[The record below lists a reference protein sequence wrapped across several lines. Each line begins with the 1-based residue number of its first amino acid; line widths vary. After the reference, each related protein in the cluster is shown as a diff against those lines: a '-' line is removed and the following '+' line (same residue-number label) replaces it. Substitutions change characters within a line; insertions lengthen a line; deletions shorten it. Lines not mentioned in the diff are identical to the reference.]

1 MAAFGEGEGELLTLT
16 YPKPLPM
23 RLDRWLVAQRPEQS
37 RARIQKFI
45 DAGYVRVN
53 GVTGRAKTP
62 LRHGDT
68 VELWMP
74 PPEPLP
80 YLVAQEM
87 PLDVL
92 YEDAHLIV
100 LNKPAGLTV
109 HPAPGN
115 KDGTLVNG
123 LLHHCPDLPGIG
135 GELRPGIVHRL
146 DKDTT
151 GCIVVA
157 KSQEALVKLQLQIQ
171 QRIASREYLA
181 VVHGQPAADHG
192 TIVGAIGRHPADRK
206 KYAVVHDGSGRHAC
220 THWRV
225 IERLGDHALLR
236 FKLDTG
242 RTHQIRVHCA
252 HIGHPIVGDPVYS
265 RCRRLP
271 LALPGQALHAVQL
284 GLDHPISRERLLL
297 QAPLPPVFE
306 KLLALLRR
314 RQQTGPSSFPQE
326 ARSMAE
332 QTLQAFIAAVG
343 QDPALQQQ
351 LSTTAAADADEVA
364 AIARQAGFELRAGDL
379 VSYADGALVE
389 YEDEDYFMKPR
400 WWELSQG

>member
-1 MAAFGEGEGELLTLT
+1 MAALIKVEPVPNAVLAEPRCEPGELLTLT

-37 RARIQKFI
+37 RSRIQKFI

-62 LRHGDT
+62 LRQGDQ

-80 YLVAQEM
+80 YLVAQDI

-92 YEDAHLIV
+92 FEDEHLIV

-171 QRIASREYLA
+171 KRVASREYLA
-181 VVHGQPAADHG
+181 VVHGQPSGDNG
-192 TIVGAIGRHPADRK
+192 TIVGAVGRHPADRK
-206 KYAVVHDGSGRHAC
+206 RYAVVHDGSGRHAC

-225 IERLGDHALLR
+225 VERLGDHTLMR

-265 RCRRLP
+265 RARRLP
-271 LALPGQALHAVQL
+271 VALPGQALHAVQL
-284 GLDHPISRERLLL
+284 SLDHPISGERLVFE
-297 QAPLPPVFE
+297 APLPE
-306 KLLALLRR
+306 RLATLLQLLRR
-314 RQQTGPSSFPQE
+314 SHGSVGGG
-326 ARSMAE
+326 AAE
-332 QTLQAFIAAVG
+332 
-343 QDPALQQQ
+343 P
-351 LSTTAAADADEVA
+351 
-364 AIARQAGFELRAGDL
+364 
-379 VSYADGALVE
+379 
-389 YEDEDYFMKPR
+389 
-400 WWELSQG
+400 

>member
-1 MAAFGEGEGELLTLT
+1 MVAFGEGEGQLVTLH

-23 RLDRWLVAQRPEQS
+23 RLDRWLVSQRPEQS

-62 LRHGDT
+62 LRPGDC

-80 YLVAQEM
+80 YLVAQDI

-92 YEDAHLIV
+92 FEDEHMIV

-115 KDGTLVNG
+115 KDGTLVNA

-135 GELRPGIVHRL
+135 GEMRPGIVHRL

-157 KSQEALVKLQLQIQ
+157 KSQEALVKLQVQIQ
-171 QRIASREYLA
+171 KRVASREYLA
-181 VVHGQPAADHG
+181 VVHGAPAAERG
-192 TIVGAIGRHPADRK
+192 TVVGAIGRHPADRK
-206 KYAVVHDGSGRHAC
+206 KYAVVAEASGRQAR
-220 THWRV
+220 THWQLL
-225 IERLGDHALLR
+225 ERLGDYSLLR

-252 HIGHPIVGDPVYS
+252 HIGHPLVGDATYG
-265 RCRRLP
+265 RCRKLP
-271 LALPGQALHAVQL
+271 MELPGQALHAVQL
-284 GLDHPISRERLLL
+284 GLDHPLSGERLVFE
-297 QAPLPPVFE
+297 APLPEVFE
-306 KLLALLRR
+306 RLLALLRR
-314 RQQTGPSSFPQE
+314 RG
-326 ARSMAE
+326 
-332 QTLQAFIAAVG
+332 
-343 QDPALQQQ
+343 
-351 LSTTAAADADEVA
+351 
-364 AIARQAGFELRAGDL
+364 
-379 VSYADGALVE
+379 
-389 YEDEDYFMKPR
+389 
-400 WWELSQG
+400 

>member
-1 MAAFGEGEGELLTLT
+1 MSAFGDGEGELLTLH

-62 LRHGDT
+62 LRLNDA

-80 YLVAQEM
+80 YLLAQDI

-92 YEDAHLIV
+92 FEDSHLIV

-115 KDGTLVNG
+115 RDGTLVNG
-123 LLHHCPDLPGIG
+123 LLFHCPDLPGIG
-135 GELRPGIVHRL
+135 GEMRPGIVHRL

-157 KSQEALVKLQLQIQ
+157 KSQEALVKLQVQIQ
-171 QRIASREYLA
+171 KRIASRQYLA
-181 VVHGQPAADHG
+181 VVHGVPPAEQG
-192 TIVGAIGRHPADRK
+192 TVVGAIGRHPADRK
-206 KYAVVHDGSGRHAC
+206 KYAVVADETGRHAC
-220 THWRV
+220 THWRL
-225 IERLGDHALLR
+225 IERLGDYSLMR

-252 HIGHPIVGDPVYS
+252 HIGHPIVGDATYS
-265 RCRRLP
+265 RCRKLP
-271 LALPGQALHAVQL
+271 MALSGQALHAVAL
-284 GLDHPISRERLLL
+284 GLDHPITGERL
-297 QAPLPPVFE
+297 QFEAPLPEVFE
-306 KLLALLRR
+306 ALLAVLRR
-314 RQQTGPSSFPQE
+314 R
-326 ARSMAE
+326 
-332 QTLQAFIAAVG
+332 
-343 QDPALQQQ
+343 
-351 LSTTAAADADEVA
+351 VA
-364 AIARQAGFELRAGDL
+364 
-379 VSYADGALVE
+379 
-389 YEDEDYFMKPR
+389 
-400 WWELSQG
+400 

>member
-1 MAAFGEGEGELLTLT
+1 MGGFGEGEGELLQLT

-45 DAGYVRVN
+45 EAGYVRVN

-62 LRHGDT
+62 LRHGDR
-68 VELWMP
+68 VEVWMP

-80 YLVAQEM
+80 YLVAQAM

-157 KSQEALVKLQLQIQ
+157 KSQEALVNLQVQIQ
-171 QRIASREYLA
+171 KRIASRDYLG

-192 TIVGAIGRHPADRK
+192 TVIGAIGRHPADRK
-206 KYAVVHDGSGRHAC
+206 KYAVVSDASGRHAC
-220 THWRV
+220 THWQV
-225 IERLGDHALLR
+225 QERLGDYALLR

-242 RTHQIRVHCA
+242 RTHQIRVHSA
-252 HIGHPIVGDPVYS
+252 HMGHPIVGDPVYS

-271 LALPGQALHAVQL
+271 LALPGQALHAVRL
-284 GLDHPISRERLLL
+284 GLDHPITRERLVLE
-297 QAPLPPVFE
+297 APLPAVFE
-306 KLLALLRR
+306 QLLERLRSR
-314 RQQTGPSSFPQE
+314 L
-326 ARSMAE
+326 AK
-332 QTLQAFIAAVG
+332 
-343 QDPALQQQ
+343 
-351 LSTTAAADADEVA
+351 
-364 AIARQAGFELRAGDL
+364 AG
-379 VSYADGALVE
+379 S
-389 YEDEDYFMKPR
+389 
-400 WWELSQG
+400 

>member
-1 MAAFGEGEGELLTLT
+1 MSEFGEGEGELLTLT
-16 YPKPLPM
+16 YAKPLPM
-23 RLDRWLVAQRPEQS
+23 RLDRWLVSQRPEQS

-45 DAGYVRVN
+45 EAGYVRVN

-62 LRHGDT
+62 LRPKDV

-80 YLVAQEM
+80 YLVAQAM
-87 PLDVL
+87 SLDVL
-92 YEDAHLIV
+92 FEDAHLIV

-157 KSQEALVKLQLQIQ
+157 KSQEALVKLQVQIQ
-171 QRIASREYLA
+171 KRIASRQYLA
-181 VVHGQPAADHG
+181 VVHGQPAGDSG
-192 TIVGAIGRHPADRK
+192 TIVGAIGRHPVDRK
-206 KYAVVHDGSGRHAC
+206 KYAVVHDDSGRHAC
-220 THWRV
+220 THWRLV
-225 IERLGDHALLR
+225 ERLGDYSLLR

-252 HIGHPIVGDPVYS
+252 HIGHPIVGDPTYS
-265 RCRRLP
+265 RCRKLP
-271 LALPGQALHAVQL
+271 LELPGQALHAVQL
-284 GLDHPISRERLLL
+284 GLDHPITQQRLVCEAPLPEAFERLL
-297 QAPLPPVFE
+297 AV
-306 KLLALLRR
+306 LRR
-314 RQQTGPSSFPQE
+314 R
-326 ARSMAE
+326 
-332 QTLQAFIAAVG
+332 
-343 QDPALQQQ
+343 
-351 LSTTAAADADEVA
+351 
-364 AIARQAGFELRAGDL
+364 
-379 VSYADGALVE
+379 
-389 YEDEDYFMKPR
+389 
-400 WWELSQG
+400 

>member
-1 MAAFGEGEGELLTLT
+1 MEGFGAGEGELITLH
-16 YPKPLPM
+16 YPRPLPM
-23 RLDRWLVAQRPEQS
+23 RLDRWLVSQRPEQS

-45 DAGYVRVN
+45 DAGCVRVN
-53 GVTGRAKTP
+53 GSTGRAKTP
-62 LRHGDT
+62 LRQGDT

-80 YLVAQEM
+80 YLLPQDL

-92 YEDAHLIV
+92 HEDPHLIV

-115 KDGTLVNG
+115 KDGTLVNA

-157 KSQEALVKLQLQIQ
+157 KSQEALVRLQTQIQ
-171 QRIASREYLA
+171 KRVASREYLA
-181 VVHGQPAADHG
+181 VVHGQPAADNG
-192 TIVGAIGRHPADRK
+192 TIVGAIGRHPVDRK
-206 KYAVVHDGSGRHAC
+206 KYAVVHDDSGRHAR

-236 FKLDTG
+236 FRLDTG

-265 RCRRLP
+265 R
-271 LALPGQALHAVQL
+271 
-284 GLDHPISRERLLL
+284 
-297 QAPLPPVFE
+297 
-306 KLLALLRR
+306 
-314 RQQTGPSSFPQE
+314 
-326 ARSMAE
+326 
-332 QTLQAFIAAVG
+332 
-343 QDPALQQQ
+343 
-351 LSTTAAADADEVA
+351 
-364 AIARQAGFELRAGDL
+364 
-379 VSYADGALVE
+379 
-389 YEDEDYFMKPR
+389 
-400 WWELSQG
+400 

>member
-1 MAAFGEGEGELLTLT
+1 MSSFGEGEGELVTLS
-16 YPKPLPM
+16 YPRPLPM
-23 RLDRWLVAQRPEQS
+23 RLDRWLVSQRPEQS

-53 GVTGRAKTP
+53 GLTGRAKTP
-62 LRHGDT
+62 LRSGDV

-74 PPEPLP
+74 PPEPLE
-80 YLVAQEM
+80 YLVPQAM

-92 YEDAHLIV
+92 FEDEHLIV

-135 GELRPGIVHRL
+135 GEMRPGIVHRL

-157 KSQEALVKLQLQIQ
+157 KSQTALVRLQVQIQ
-171 QRIASREYLA
+171 KRIASREYLA
-181 VVHGQPAADHG
+181 VVHGQPTADHG
-192 TIVGAIGRHPADRK
+192 TIIGAIGRHPVDRK
-206 KYAVVHDGSGRHAC
+206 KYAVVSDESGRHAC
-220 THWRV
+220 THWWV
-225 IERLGDHALLR
+225 LERLGDHALLR

-252 HIGHPIVGDPVYS
+252 HMNHPIVGDPVYS
-265 RCRRLP
+265 RCRNLP

-284 GLDHPISRERLLL
+284 GLDHPINGQRLTLEAPLPEVFERLLL
-297 QAPLPPVFE
+297 
-306 KLLALLRR
+306 LLRR
-314 RQQTGPSSFPQE
+314 RSGCL
-326 ARSMAE
+326 A
-332 QTLQAFIAAVG
+332 
-343 QDPALQQQ
+343 
-351 LSTTAAADADEVA
+351 
-364 AIARQAGFELRAGDL
+364 
-379 VSYADGALVE
+379 
-389 YEDEDYFMKPR
+389 
-400 WWELSQG
+400 QGSA

>member
-1 MAAFGEGEGELLTLT
+1 MTGFAEGVGELLTLQ

-62 LRHGDT
+62 LRLHDE
-68 VELWMP
+68 VQLWMP

-80 YLVAQEM
+80 YLLPQPI

-92 YEDAHLIV
+92 YEDGHLIV

-115 KDGTLVNG
+115 RDGTLVNG

-135 GELRPGIVHRL
+135 GEMRPGIVHRL

-157 KSQEALVKLQLQIQ
+157 KSQEALVRLQVQIQ
-171 QRIASREYLA
+171 KRVASREYLA
-181 VVHGQPAADHG
+181 VVHGAPAASSG

-206 KYAVVHDGSGRHAC
+206 KYAVVAEEKGRFAC
-220 THWRV
+220 THWTL
-225 IERLGDHALLR
+225 IERLGDYSLLR
-236 FKLDTG
+236 FRLDTG

-252 HIGHPIVGDPVYS
+252 HIGHPIVGDVTYS
-265 RCRRLP
+265 RCRKLP
-271 LALPGQALHAVQL
+271 LELPGQALHAVAL
-284 GLDHPISRERLLL
+284 GLDHPISGERLAFE
-297 QAPLPPVFE
+297 APLPPVFD
-306 KLLALLRR
+306 ALLMAL
-314 RQQTGPSSFPQE
+314 RQRFS
-326 ARSMAE
+326 
-332 QTLQAFIAAVG
+332 
-343 QDPALQQQ
+343 PA
-351 LSTTAAADADEVA
+351 S
-364 AIARQAGFELRAGDL
+364 
-379 VSYADGALVE
+379 
-389 YEDEDYFMKPR
+389 
-400 WWELSQG
+400 

>member
-1 MAAFGEGEGELLTLT
+1 MSAFGDGEGELLTLH

-62 LRHGDT
+62 LRLNDA

-80 YLVAQEM
+80 YLLAQDI

-92 YEDAHLIV
+92 FEDSHLIV

-123 LLHHCPDLPGIG
+123 LLFHCPDLPGIG

-157 KSQEALVKLQLQIQ
+157 KSQEALVKLQVQIQ
-171 QRIASREYLA
+171 KRIASRQYLA
-181 VVHGQPAADHG
+181 VVHGVPPAEQG
-192 TIVGAIGRHPADRK
+192 TVVGAIGRHPVDRK
-206 KYAVVHDGSGRHAC
+206 KYAVVSDESGRHAC
-220 THWRV
+220 THWRL
-225 IERLGDHALLR
+225 IERLGDYSLMR

-252 HIGHPIVGDPVYS
+252 HIGHPIVGDATYS
-265 RCRRLP
+265 RCRKLP
-271 LALPGQALHAVQL
+271 IALSGQALHAVAL
-284 GLDHPISRERLLL
+284 GLDHPITGERLLFE
-297 QAPLPPVFE
+297 APLPEVFE
-306 KLLALLRR
+306 ALLAVLRR
-314 RQQTGPSSFPQE
+314 R
-326 ARSMAE
+326 
-332 QTLQAFIAAVG
+332 
-343 QDPALQQQ
+343 
-351 LSTTAAADADEVA
+351 VA
-364 AIARQAGFELRAGDL
+364 
-379 VSYADGALVE
+379 
-389 YEDEDYFMKPR
+389 
-400 WWELSQG
+400 

>member
-1 MAAFGEGEGELLTLT
+1 MSAFGEGEGELLTLH

-45 DAGYVRVN
+45 EAGYVQVN
-53 GVTGRAKTP
+53 GITGRAKPP
-62 LRHGDT
+62 LRPNDR
-68 VELWMP
+68 VQLWMP

-80 YLVAQEM
+80 YLLAQPI

-92 YEDAHLIV
+92 YEDDHIIV
-100 LNKPAGLTV
+100 LNKAAGLTV

-135 GELRPGIVHRL
+135 GEMRPGIVHRL

-157 KSQEALVKLQLQIQ
+157 KSQEALVKLQVQIQ
-171 QRIASREYLA
+171 KRIASREYLA
-181 VVHGQPAADHG
+181 VVHGVPEGDSG
-192 TIVGAIGRHPADRK
+192 TIIGPIGRHPVDRK

-220 THWRV
+220 THWQLIDRF
-225 IERLGDHALLR
+225 GDYSLLR

-252 HIGHPIVGDPVYS
+252 HVGHPIVGDPTYS
-265 RCRRLP
+265 HCRHLP
-271 LALPGQALHAVQL
+271 MKLTGQALHATAL
-284 GLDHPISRERLLL
+284 GLDHPVSGERMLFE
-297 QAPLPPVFE
+297 APLPPVFE
-306 KLLALLRR
+306 KLLLALRR
-314 RQQTGPSSFPQE
+314 RL
-326 ARSMAE
+326 A
-332 QTLQAFIAAVG
+332 
-343 QDPALQQQ
+343 
-351 LSTTAAADADEVA
+351 
-364 AIARQAGFELRAGDL
+364 
-379 VSYADGALVE
+379 
-389 YEDEDYFMKPR
+389 
-400 WWELSQG
+400 

>member
-1 MAAFGEGEGELLTLT
+1 MKAWMGSSEGGDGRGFGEGEGERLTLT

-53 GVTGRAKTP
+53 GITGRAKTP
-62 LRHGDT
+62 LRQGDV

-80 YLVAQEM
+80 YLVAQDI

-92 YEDAHLIV
+92 FEDEHLIV
-100 LNKPAGLTV
+100 INKPAGLTV

-115 KDGTLVNG
+115 KDGTLVNA

-135 GELRPGIVHRL
+135 GEMRPGIVHRL

-157 KSQEALVKLQLQIQ
+157 KSQEALVKLQTQIQ
-171 QRIASREYLA
+171 KRIASRQYLA
-181 VVHGQPAADHG
+181 VVHGQPAADQG
-192 TIVGAIGRHPADRK
+192 TIIGAIGRHPADRK
-206 KYAVVHDGSGRHAC
+206 KYAVVDDASGRHAC

-252 HIGHPIVGDPVYS
+252 HMNHPIVGDPTYS
-265 RCRRLP
+265 RARRLP
-271 LALPGQALHAVQL
+271 VSLPGQALHAVEL
-284 GLDHPISRERLLL
+284 GLNHPISGERIVCE
-297 QAPLPPVFE
+297 APLPEPFE
-306 KLLALLRR
+306 KLLGVLRR
-314 RQQTGPSSFPQE
+314 RQG
-326 ARSMAE
+326 
-332 QTLQAFIAAVG
+332 
-343 QDPALQQQ
+343 
-351 LSTTAAADADEVA
+351 
-364 AIARQAGFELRAGDL
+364 
-379 VSYADGALVE
+379 
-389 YEDEDYFMKPR
+389 
-400 WWELSQG
+400 

>member
-1 MAAFGEGEGELLTLT
+1 MSAFGEGEGELLTLH

-62 LRHGDT
+62 LRQNDT

-80 YLVAQEM
+80 YLIPQEM

-92 YEDAHLIV
+92 FEDQHLIV

-123 LLHHCPDLPGIG
+123 LLHHCPDLPGISG
-135 GELRPGIVHRL
+135 KLRPGIVHRL

-157 KSQEALVKLQLQIQ
+157 KSQEALVKLQVQIQ
-171 QRIASREYLA
+171 KRIASREYLA
-181 VVHGQPAADHG
+181 VVHGVPAADQG

-206 KYAVVHDGSGRHAC
+206 KYAVVHDESGRHAC
-220 THWRV
+220 THWTLV
-225 IERLGDHALLR
+225 ERLGDYSLMR

-265 RCRRLP
+265 RCRKLP
-271 LALPGQALHAVQL
+271 MTLPGQALHAFQL
-284 GLDHPISRERLLL
+284 GLDHPISRERMLFE
-297 QAPLPPVFE
+297 APLPEVLE
-306 KLLALLRR
+306 KLLRLLR
-314 RQQTGPSSFPQE
+314 
-326 ARSMAE
+326 
-332 QTLQAFIAAVG
+332 
-343 QDPALQQQ
+343 
-351 LSTTAAADADEVA
+351 
-364 AIARQAGFELRAGDL
+364 LRAGADTL
-379 VSYADGALVE
+379 PPVSV
-389 YEDEDYFMKPR
+389 
-400 WWELSQG
+400 

>member
-1 MAAFGEGEGELLTLT
+1 MTGFGEGVGELLTLQ

-62 LRHGDT
+62 LRLHDE
-68 VELWMP
+68 VQLWMP

-80 YLVAQEM
+80 YLLPQPI

-115 KDGTLVNG
+115 RDGTLVNG

-135 GELRPGIVHRL
+135 GEMRPGIVHRL

-157 KSQEALVKLQLQIQ
+157 KSQEALVRLQVQIQ
-171 QRIASREYLA
+171 KRVASREYLA
-181 VVHGQPAADHG
+181 VVHGAPTASSG

-206 KYAVVHDGSGRHAC
+206 KYAVVAEEKGRFAC
-220 THWRV
+220 THWTL
-225 IERLGDHALLR
+225 IERLGDYSLLR
-236 FKLDTG
+236 FRLDTG

-252 HIGHPIVGDPVYS
+252 HIGHPIVGDVTYS
-265 RCRRLP
+265 RCRKLP
-271 LALPGQALHAVQL
+271 LELPGQALHAVAL
-284 GLDHPISRERLLL
+284 GLDHPISGERLAFE
-297 QAPLPPVFE
+297 APLPPVFD
-306 KLLALLRR
+306 ALLTVL
-314 RQQTGPSSFPQE
+314 RQRFS
-326 ARSMAE
+326 
-332 QTLQAFIAAVG
+332 
-343 QDPALQQQ
+343 PA
-351 LSTTAAADADEVA
+351 S
-364 AIARQAGFELRAGDL
+364 
-379 VSYADGALVE
+379 
-389 YEDEDYFMKPR
+389 
-400 WWELSQG
+400 

>member
-1 MAAFGEGEGELLTLT
+1 MSNFGEGDGELLTLE
-16 YPKPLPM
+16 YPRPLPM

-45 DAGYVRVN
+45 EAGYVRVN

-62 LRHGDT
+62 LRTNDT

-80 YLVAQEM
+80 YLLAQPI

-92 YEDAHLIV
+92 YEDDHLIV

-135 GELRPGIVHRL
+135 GEMRPGIVHRL

-157 KSQEALVKLQLQIQ
+157 KSQEALVKLQVQIQ
-171 QRIASREYLA
+171 KRIASREYLA
-181 VVHGQPAADHG
+181 VVHGVPEGDSG
-192 TIVGAIGRHPADRK
+192 TIIGDIGRHPVDRK
-206 KYAVVHDGSGRHAC
+206 KYAVVHDSSGRHAC
-220 THWRV
+220 THWQL
-225 IERLGDHALLR
+225 IERLGDYSLLR

-242 RTHQIRVHCA
+242 RTHQIRVHSS
-252 HIGHPIVGDPVYS
+252 HVGHPIIGDPTYS
-265 RCRRLP
+265 HCRHLP
-271 LALPGQALHAVQL
+271 MKLTGQALHAAAL
-284 GLDHPISRERLLL
+284 GLDHPISGERMLFE
-297 QAPLPPVFE
+297 APLPPVFE
-306 KLLALLRR
+306 KLLLTLRR
-314 RQQTGPSSFPQE
+314 RIS
-326 ARSMAE
+326 
-332 QTLQAFIAAVG
+332 
-343 QDPALQQQ
+343 
-351 LSTTAAADADEVA
+351 
-364 AIARQAGFELRAGDL
+364 
-379 VSYADGALVE
+379 
-389 YEDEDYFMKPR
+389 
-400 WWELSQG
+400 